1 MALGNLEHMVFA
13 PVDNAFVTQMANKI
27 TALDA
32 AMTLVFHAGRQWRG
46 ASEFHR

>member
-1 MALGNLEHMVFA
+1 
-13 PVDNAFVTQMANKI
+13 MANHV

-32 AMTLVFHAGRQWRG
+32 AMALLFHIGDQWRG